1 MNIIVL
7 SVSDSIDQKL
17 YHISVFCRFALAQAT
32 VEQGKFL
39 LAGKELEKDEK
50 LVEKQKADQSAVR
63 LRKEN
68 MSVVASERRRR
79 ARDK

>member
-1 MNIIVL
+1 MIIRSIHFEL
-7 SVSDSIDQKL
+7 SPRL
-17 YHISVFCRFALAQAT
+17 ALAQAT

-50 LVEKQKADQSAVR
+50 LVEKQKVDLSALR

-68 MSVVASERRRR
+68 MSAVVAERRRR
-79 ARDK
+79 LREK